1 MSEVNMI
8 FYDLVDYL
16 YLYLSAKE
24 KLSFDL
30 IGKCGDI
37 NPPLTELWLK
47 NLGYCKSLYL
57 FKMYLLPFITWLDHS
72 ILKELVATSGSED
85 AQQLL
90 NLFDFKI
97 SSYSN
102 QPITSFPIL
111 SPSQLMIPL
120 DDSEYTLL
128 AMKFCPPS
136 RGDSTQGVMTL
147 QDVMD
152 IKLIMKRKWVISNH
166 EIYSIQLAAVHTKLQ
181 LLYWMIPKNLV
192 EVIESNLAP
201 DWKFGITMMAVL
213 PVNFYKLEESSSEK
227 LEGPFSLLNFLQQ
240 DDTEVLGM
248 YPITNYYNSFDAN
261 LTSILYVNFFQM
273 NEDVYISYNTSK
285 NVLLHVYTQCPSAIA
300 CVITNICRFPHFQ
313 NIAKPDTNCSATLY
327 SKG

>member
-1 MSEVNMI
+1 MKVSEVNVI
-8 FYDLVDYL
+8 FYDLVDHFCL
-16 YLYLSAKE
+16 HLSATE

-30 IGKCGDI
+30 IGKCSDI
-37 NPPLTELWLK
+37 NPLFAEQWLK
-47 NLGYCKSLYL
+47 SIGDYKSLYF
-57 FKMYLLPFITWLDHS
+57 FKVYLLPFITWLDYS
-72 ILKELVATSGSED
+72 ILKELVAASGSED

-90 NLFDFKI
+90 NLFDSKI

-120 DDSEYTLL
+120 DDSGYTLL

-136 RGDSTQGVMTL
+136 GGDSTQGVMTL

-152 IKLIMKRKWVISNH
+152 IKLIMKYKWVIRSH
-166 EIYSIQLAAVHTKLQ
+166 EIHSIQLAAVHTKLQ

-201 DWKFGITMMAVL
+201 DWKSGITMMAVL
-213 PVNFYKLEESSSEK
+213 PVNFYKLEDNSSEK

-248 YPITNYYNSFDAN
+248 
-261 LTSILYVNFFQM
+261 
-273 NEDVYISYNTSK
+273 
-285 NVLLHVYTQCPSAIA
+285 
-300 CVITNICRFPHFQ
+300 
-313 NIAKPDTNCSATLY
+313 
-327 SKG
+327 